1 VLPNTPT
8 PIKISTEKV
17 YSIAINLQLN
27 SLATYTKV
35 LTDKPTIIKL
45 VKKFGALYEI
55 RIPFIVF
62 TVPHVDLVLDYCNSV
77 HWLASCFL
85 KIHFIISLSSVFS
98 SNHVFYVLM
107 QYGLVWD

>member
-1 VLPNTPT
+1 MITQHFTVELEQVTVTVLPNTPT
-8 PIKISTEKV
+8 PIKISIEKV

-45 VKKFGALYEI
+45 VKKFGALYKI

-62 TVPHVDLVLDYCNSV
+62 TVPDLDLVLNYCNSV
-77 HWLASCFL
+77 H
-85 KIHFIISLSSVFS
+85 
-98 SNHVFYVLM
+98 
-107 QYGLVWD
+107 